1 MTMNDRIRE
10 ICKEKGIAVAK
21 LERDCGFANAY
32 IKQLNPETIQHS
44 RLVKIADYLGVSVDY
59 LLTGAVQTNEHPAGY
74 YLNGETIAI
83 AEDIYKNDD
92 LGLLFQASRKLP
104 PEDLKALQ
112 TLAQALMRKERQDE

>member
-1 MTMNDRIRE
+1 MNITDRIKAL
-10 ICKEKGIAVAK
+10 CKEKGISVRK
-21 LERDCGFANAY
+21 LEQDLGFANAY
-32 IKQLNPETIQHS
+32 VIQINPETIQHS
-44 RLVKIADYLGVSVDY
+44 RLVKIADYLGVSPEY
-59 LLTGAVQTNEHPAGY
+59 LLTGAVQTNEHPTGY

-112 TLAQALMRKERQDE
+112 TLAKALMRKERQDE